1 MTTNTTTEQ
10 RAAIIAN
17 MRDQLA
23 ESATEWDALAERL
36 QGLYIA
42 VDDLGRVR
50 WTLPHGGW
58 LAAQCNTAGRPLGL
72 ALTQDVADAAVMTTA
87 TDRDTLIG
95 KCPGLSIVEAGAH
108 FAAEAAKTR
117 QIVADL
123 ATR

>member
-23 ESATEWDALAERL
+23 ESAAEWDALAERL

-50 WTLPHGGW
+50 WNLPAGGW
-58 LAAQCNTAGRPLGL
+58 LMAQCNTAGRPLGL
-72 ALTQDVADAAVMTTA
+72 AMTQDVADGA
-87 TDRDTLIG
+87 TLKTSHDRQALAYECSTLT
-95 KCPGLSIVEAGAH
+95 IVEAGAH
-108 FAAEAAKTR
+108 FAAEAAETR
-117 QIVADL
+117 RIVADL